1 MNLEEALAKA
11 IKILIKHSNDMK
23 SFNEGVLNLSL
34 TSTHPLWDDGNV
46 TEVLKVGI
54 DIVPLA
60 DNDFELEAR
69 SIQKKLCNGDVL
81 LASKTVII
89 E

>member
-34 TSTHPLWDDGNV
+34 TSTHPFWMM
-46 TEVLKVGI
+46 K
-54 DIVPLA
+54 
-60 DNDFELEAR
+60 
-69 SIQKKLCNGDVL
+69 C
-81 LASKTVII
+81 
-89 E
+89 

>member
-1 MNLEEALAKA
+1 MNLEEALIKA
-11 IKILIKHSNDMK
+11 VKILLKHSNDMK

-34 TSTHPLWDDGNV
+34 KSTHPFWDDDL

-54 DIVPLA
+54 DIIPMT
-60 DNDFELEAR
+60 NNTFELEAR
-69 SIQKKLCNGDVL
+69 GITKELHDGDKLLV
-81 LASKTVII
+81 SRMTII